1 MSRSL
6 NKIMLI
12 GHVGNDPEI
21 RATASGNQNVN
32 FSLATSRT
40 WKARDGQ
47 QQEKTEWHRCTAW
60 GKLAEIIGM
69 YVKTGKQIYVE
80 GSVEYSE
87 TENDGQKRYWT
98 NINVRDMQMLGSKDD
113 SVGDSGSYSPKPPA
127 PPESPKPISDPDD
140 DLPF

>member
-1 MSRSL
+1 MGRSL

-12 GHVGNDPEI
+12 GNVGNDPEI
-21 RATASGNQNVN
+21 SSTANGNQNAK

-40 WKARDGQ
+40 WKDNSGQ

-69 YVKTGKQIYVE
+69 YVKKGKQIYVE

-87 TENDGQKRYWT
+87 TENEGQKRYWT
-98 NINVRDMQMLGSKDD
+98 NINVRDMQMLGSKNDD
-113 SVGDSGSYSPKPPA
+113 GWTPEATPQTPPKPQIT
-127 PPESPKPISDPDD
+127 EPDD